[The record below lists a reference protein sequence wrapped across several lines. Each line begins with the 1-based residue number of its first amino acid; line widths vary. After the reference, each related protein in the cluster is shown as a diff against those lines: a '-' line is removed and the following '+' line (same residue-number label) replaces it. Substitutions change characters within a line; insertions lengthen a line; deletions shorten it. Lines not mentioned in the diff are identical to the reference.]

1 MFDKYNDVFR
11 FVPLNG
17 DTAGLCAFTDQIAD
31 SFFSPAG
38 FNRGNVRGAVK
49 LSYNPTKAERDR
61 LYRARV
67 NPVVNFPGQGVV
79 LFGDKTALKN
89 QVHLIELT

>member
-1 MFDKYNDVFR
+1 MVFDSGYKYMFDKYNDVFR

-49 LSYNPTKAERDR
+49 LSYNPTKQKETDCIVR
-61 LYRARV
+61 
-67 NPVVNFPGQGVV
+67 
-79 LFGDKTALKN
+79 
-89 QVHLIELT
+89 E